1 MVQQAR
7 RLERRLSGDRAISN
21 ADDDQFWSWTVRL
34 LFLLVAAV
42 VCWAVPLALID
53 LLAF

>member
-7 RLERRLSGDRAISN
+7 RLEPRLSGNRAISDG
-21 ADDDQFWSWTVRL
+21 DDDQFWSWSLRL
-34 LFLLVAAV
+34 LFLLVAAA
-42 VCWAVPLALID
+42 VCWAIPLALID